1 MPIGDL
7 YDIGQIIDKTLI
19 AYREVPVYDSPPD
32 TSHVP
37 KKIATV
43 LAGNPVGVVYSY
55 LGIDPSKNRPVVW
68 LQFAPDVAWG
78 HWYYTPFDGSL
89 FDLSAFQQ
97 QGVLSVVEQAA
108 QDAEDNKEWYE
119 KVLDKVLPIAV
130 IAILG
135 SAAIRGY
142 LSRGK

>member
-7 YDIGQIIDKTLI
+7 YNIGQLIDKTLI
-19 AYREVPVYDSPPD
+19 AFREVPVYDSPPD
-32 TSHVP
+32 INHVP
-37 KKIATV
+37 VKIATV
-43 LAGNPVGVVYSY
+43 HPGNPVGVVYSY

-97 QGVLSVVEQAA
+97 QGVLSVIEQAA

-119 KVLDKVLPIAV
+119 KVLDRVLPIAV
-130 IAILG
+130 VVLLG